1 VSSARFDAVVFDLD
15 GTLIDSLLDL
25 AASVNYTRQ
34 SLGLDVLRTQRIST
48 YVGDGATML
57 IRRALGEGLSETDI
71 QKALNI
77 FMNHYQGHLL
87 DHTKLYPGVDE
98 TLSSLAPL
106 KLAVL
111 TNKPLAPSRIILQSL
126 GILDR
131 FLAVFG
137 GTCFEQK
144 KPHPMGLEQIL
155 RNFGVSGERT
165 LMVGDS
171 SIDIET
177 GINAATLTCGVTY
190 GFSSYTLNSVK
201 ADFLIDD
208 FRQIPEIVF
217 Q

>member
-1 VSSARFDAVVFDLD
+1 MSPARFDAIVFDLD

-34 SLGLDVLRTQRIST
+34 RLGLDILTTQRIST

-57 IRRALGEGLSETDI
+57 IRRAMGEGLTEMDI
-71 QKALNI
+71 QNALNI
-77 FMNHYQGHLL
+77 FVTHYQSHLL
-87 DHTKLYPGVDE
+87 DHTKLYHGVDE
-98 TLSSLAPL
+98 GLSSLTSL
-106 KLAVL
+106 QLAVL
-111 TNKPLAPSRIILQSL
+111 TNKPLAPSRTILQSL
-126 GILDR
+126 GILER
-131 FLAVFG
+131 FRAVHG

-144 KPHPMGLEQIL
+144 KPHPMGLEHIL
-155 RNFGVSGERT
+155 RNFGVSRDRT

-177 GINAATLTCGVTY
+177 GRNAATLTCGVTY
-190 GFSSYTLNSVK
+190 GFSSHTLKSVK

-208 FRQIPEIVF
+208 FRQISEIVF